1 MAEKKAKPAAASKPK
16 RARAGG
22 TARARTN
29 TSNGL
34 PTHEQVAE
42 HAYLIHE
49 REGGDSVDNWL
60 RAERELLG
68 PAREAT

>member
-1 MAEKKAKPAAASKPK
+1 MTAKKAKPTASSKPK

-22 TARARTN
+22 GTRAETN
-29 TSNGL
+29 ASNGL

-42 HAYLIHE
+42 HAYLISE

-60 RAERELLG
+60 RAERELVG
-68 PAREAT
+68 SAAEAT

>member
-1 MAEKKAKPAAASKPK
+1 MAEKKAKPTASSKPK
-16 RARAGG
+16 RARAGAG
-22 TARARTN
+22 TRARTN
-29 TSNGL
+29 TSDGP

-42 HAYLIHE
+42 HAYLIYE

-68 PAREAT
+68 SATDAT

>member
-1 MAEKKAKPAAASKPK
+1 MAEKKAKPSAASKPK
-16 RARAGG
+16 RARA
-22 TARARTN
+22 ANASRARTN
-29 TSNGL
+29 TSNGQ

-42 HAYLIHE
+42 HAYLIYE

-68 PAREAT
+68 SATDAR